1 MHCPRGGSCLPPSV
15 PTGRRCRVKTVEWQ
29 TEIPGRLA
37 EFRQILREAQAYYVT
52 RPNSEAETRLYIRAD
67 GRVGGRRM
75 LGRFEMTP
83 ADGFTW
89 PIADVD
95 RTHPNG
101 RGWMGFSVDQ
111 AYAN

>member
-1 MHCPRGGSCLPPSV
+1 M
-15 PTGRRCRVKTVEWQ
+15 KTVEWQ

-52 RPNSEAETRLYIRAD
+52 RPDSEAESRLYIRAD

-75 LGRFEMTP
+75 LGRFEMLA

-89 PIADVD
+89 PICDLN
-95 RTHPNG
+95 RTHPKG

-111 AYAN
+111 AFANAIRMRCDFFNHRAKQYMEVAS